1 MTTTITRLFDN
12 HADAKRAVTE
22 LEALGVSHDDISIL
36 GNDPDHDGVRDGDGD
51 GDGDDGV
58 DHAGDV
64 DRGVK
69 TGAAIGGVGGLLA
82 GVGLL
87 AIPGIGPIVAAG
99 WLATTLA
106 GAGLGAIGGAATG
119 TIVGAL
125 TEAGHSDRDAGVY
138 AEGVRRG
145 STLVS
150 ARVSD
155 SHADAAEV
163 VLKKYGAVNA
173 TDRGQ
178 DYEQRGWTGYD
189 DTAPAYTIDEM
200 QAERSRYGRR
210 TDEI

>member
-1 MTTTITRLFDN
+1 MTTTITRLFDS
-12 HADAKRAVTE
+12 HSDAKHAVTE
-22 LEALGVSHDDISIL
+22 LEALGVPHSDISIL
-36 GNDPDHDGVRDGDGD
+36 GNDPDHVGDH
-51 GDGDDGV
+51 DDGV

-82 GVGLL
+82 GLGLL

-106 GAGLGAIGGAATG
+106 GAGLGAAGGAATG

-125 TEAGHSDRDAGVY
+125 TDAGHSSDDAGVY

-150 ARVSD
+150 ARVAD
-155 SHADAAEV
+155 AHADAAEV
-163 VLKKYGAVNA
+163 VLNKYGAVTA
-173 TDRGQ
+173 TDRGR
-178 DYEQRGWTGYD
+178 DYASNGWSGYD
-189 DTAPAYTIDEM
+189 ASAPAYTLDEM